1 MEEYVIGY
9 DLDSTMSQI
18 TWKSLGE
25 ERDRQETYAIPFL
38 LSKKYHVNQW
48 SYGEAARADK
58 IAGRGTVPEHL
69 LEKALKDEKI
79 LLEGEAYDATELV
92 LLFIKKTL
100 ELLWQKIRKEQ
111 VAVFMFTVEHLD
123 KDMVKLLN
131 KIVYEIG
138 KMGKDVYYQ
147 SHQESFYQYVIHQPQ
162 EIWTKDVLA
171 LEYNTPYLKTYLM
184 KLNKGTTP
192 IVAYIENKEFPQMK
206 PWTAREDGWKEKED
220 QRFYEF
226 MAEKLKGSLISSIY
240 LMGDGFQGNW
250 MKKTLDLICHRRR
263 VFMGKNLYAIG
274 ASMAAK
280 ERVRPDEMAD
290 KYIFLGKDRLKAN
303 VGMNVHIRGEESY
316 YPLADGGQ
324 NWYETEKEWEL
335 IMEEGEAVSLMIT
348 PLNGKEVRNVNI
360 ILRGLPKRPKK
371 ATRIKMQLSFETEQ
385 KMLIQIEDL
394 GFGEM
399 YPSSGMRWMEEIEI

>member
-18 TWKSLGE
+18 TWRSLGE
-25 ERDRQETYAIPFL
+25 ERDKQETYAVPFL
-38 LSKKYHVNQW
+38 LCKKYQVNQW

-58 IAGRGTVPEHL
+58 IAGKGTVPEHL
-69 LEKALKDEKI
+69 LEKALKGEKV
-79 LLEGEAYDATELV
+79 LLEGEAYDGTELV
-92 LLFIKKTL
+92 LLFVKKTL

-111 VAVFMFTVEHLD
+111 AVAFMFTVERLD

-131 KIVYEIG
+131 RIVLEIG
-138 KMGKDVYYQ
+138 EMGRDVYYQ

-171 LEYNTPYLKTYLM
+171 LEYIAPYLKIYHM

-192 IVAYIENKEFPQMK
+192 MVAFIENKEFPQMNLCTLK
-206 PWTAREDGWKEKED
+206 EEGWQERED

-226 MAEKLKGSLISSIY
+226 MEEILKGSFISSIY
-240 LMGDGFQGNW
+240 LIGDGFQGNW

-274 ASMAAK
+274 ASMAAREK
-280 ERVRPDEMAD
+280 VRPDELVD

-303 VGMNVHIRGEESY
+303 VGMNLYIQGEESY

-324 NWYETEKEWEL
+324 NWYETKKEWDL
-335 IMEEGEAVSLMIT
+335 ILEEGEAVSLMIT

-360 ILRGLPKRPKK
+360 ILRGLPKRPKR
-371 ATRIKMQLSFETEQ
+371 ATRIKMHLAFETEQ
-385 KMLIQIEDL
+385 KMIIQIEDL

-399 YPSSGMRWMEEIEI
+399 FPSSGMRWTEEIEI

>member
-1 MEEYVIGY
+1 MEEYIIGY

-18 TWKSLGE
+18 TWKRLGE
-25 ERDRQETYAIPFL
+25 RRDKQETYAVPFL
-38 LSKKYHVNQW
+38 LCKKYHVNQW
-48 SYGEAARADK
+48 SFGETARTDK

-69 LEKALKDEKI
+69 LEKALKGEKI
-79 LLEGEAYDATELV
+79 LLEGESYEGTELV

-111 VAVFMFTVEHLD
+111 AVAFMFTVERLD

-131 KIVYEIG
+131 KIVFEIG
-138 KMGKDVYYQ
+138 KIGKDVYYQ
-147 SHQESFYQYVIHQPQ
+147 SYQESFYQYVIHQPQ
-162 EIWTKDVLA
+162 EIWVKDVLA
-171 LEYNTPYLKTYLM
+171 LEYNAPYLKTYLL

-192 IVAYIENKEFPQMK
+192 IVAFIENKEFPHMDLSTSK
-206 PWTAREDGWKEKED
+206 LEGWEEREDL
-220 QRFYEF
+220 RFYEF
-226 MAEKLKGSLISSIY
+226 MEGMLKGSFISSIY

-274 ASMAAK
+274 ASMALEEK
-280 ERVRPDEMAD
+280 LRPDELVD
-290 KYIFLGKDRLKAN
+290 KYVFLGKDRLKAN
-303 VGMNVHIRGEESY
+303 VGMNINIRGEESY
-316 YPLADGGQ
+316 YPLVDGGQ
-324 NWYETEKEWEL
+324 NWYETKREWEL
-335 IMEEGEAVSLMIT
+335 IMEEGEAVSLTIT

-371 ATRIKMQLSFETEQ
+371 ATRIKMHLSFETEQ
-385 KMLIQIEDL
+385 KMIIQIEDL

-399 YPSSGMRWMEEIEI
+399 YPSSSMRWMEEIEI